1 MSVKVITH
9 FGIGSVEKFPIEEP
23 VATVSLQKP
32 FLNQETITLSRGEVF
47 ALTPWA
53 IVRVLNIS
61 GRGWFSNIQFHL
73 NSETAKQCLLLPSP
87 PDETTFFLDLL
98 SEDIA
103 VNRALGILAH
113 DFLWIKPWLDRW
125 GQEENETFEDR
136 ELAISSFQRGKE
148 AIAGATGVHTQALLD
163 MRSKKVLWF
172 YIAIAPPEGV
182 IVERKFI

>member
-32 FLNQETITLSRGEVF
+32 FLSQETVILSREEVF

-53 IVRVLNIS
+53 VVRVLNVS
-61 GRGWFSNIQFHL
+61 GKGWFSNIQFHL
-73 NSETAKQCLLLPSP
+73 SSESAQQYLFLPSP
-87 PDETTFFLDLL
+87 PDETTFFLDLQ
-98 SEDIA
+98 SQE
-103 VNRALGILAH
+103 VMVTRELGVLAR

-125 GQEENETFEDR
+125 GQEGSETFKDR
-136 ELAISSFQRGKE
+136 EFAITLFERSKE
-148 AIAGATGVHTQALLD
+148 AIAGATGIHSQALLD

-172 YIAIAPPEGV
+172 YITIAPPEGV
-182 IVERKFI
+182 IVEKMFI